1 MSKPASIFS
10 GGWTADKADKARC
23 KSCHKLKPIDAYSN
37 KQQLDLKQRIA
48 GHQGERAKLPTAE
61 IITCRPCTGGQV
73 MELTCCICNK
83 TQGLEAFGK
92 TQRKT
97 PDSAVICRLHT
108 DLRFSADGDK
118 QRCIVCVYE
127 MGREKWAHV
136 EWQGEESE
144 EDDSEDEFGDRS
156 VTNPYEASSY
166 RHDDGDGS
174 LSAPLRELNLASHND
189 AHGESAVKKSPA
201 TESDLLQSYNEAEL
215 TTGNAGKGK
224 GKENASAWQNFAGG
238 SRGKQGK
245 EFTGYD
251 NEGGAHHQIRN
262 PSTVASEES
271 LEIVTDGFRGRSGV
285 SQAKGGNSR
294 FAKAPRG
301 PSPSLPKDSMVE
313 KLKAARMGHTVSY
326 SDDED
331 ESDDEWGHA

>member
-1 MSKPASIFS
+1 MTSSTVAEFIVR
-10 GGWTADKADKARC
+10 ARC

-48 GHQGERAKLPTAE
+48 GHQGERARLPTAE

-73 MELTCCICNK
+73 TELTCCICNK

-97 PDSAVICRLHT
+97 PDRAVIRRLHT
-108 DLRFSADGDK
+108 DLRFNTDGDK
-118 QRCIVCVYE
+118 QRCIVCVYD

-136 EWQGEESE
+136 EWQAEESE

-174 LSAPLRELNLASHND
+174 LSAPFREIDLARHDNV
-189 AHGESAVKKSPA
+189 HGESVVRKSPA
-201 TESDLLQSYNEAEL
+201 TEPDLLQSYNETEL

-251 NEGGAHHQIRN
+251 SKGGAHHQIRT
-262 PSTVASEES
+262 PSTAASEES
-271 LEIVTDGFRGRSGV
+271 LEIVTDGFRGRSKV
-285 SQAKGGNSR
+285 SQVKGSNSR

-326 SDDED
+326 SDNEE